1 MYAII
6 STHAEFRMNQR
17 GICQESIELVLEFG
31 RQIYAR
37 RAIFYVVGKKEI
49 ARYSDREPKLK
60 LLEGLQVISAND
72 GTILTAYKNKNL
84 RGIRP
89 VSRQQSHLH

>member
-1 MYAII
+1 MYASI
-6 STHAEFRMNQR
+6 SNHAEFRMNQR
-17 GICQESIELVLEFG
+17 GICQESIDLVLSFG

-37 RAIFYVVGKKEI
+37 RAIFYVIGKKEI
-49 ARYSDREPKLK
+49 TKHSNIEPKLK
-60 LLEGLQVISAND
+60 LLEGLQVVSAND
-72 GTILTAYKNKNL
+72 GTILTAYKNKKF

>member
-1 MYAII
+1 MYASI
-6 STHAEFRMNQR
+6 SNHAEFRMNQR

-37 RAIFYVVGKKEI
+37 RAIFYVIGRKEI
-49 ARYSDREPKLK
+49 AKHADIEPKLK
-60 LLEGLQVISAND
+60 LLEGLQVVSASD
-72 GTILTAYKNKNL
+72 GTVLTAYKNKNL